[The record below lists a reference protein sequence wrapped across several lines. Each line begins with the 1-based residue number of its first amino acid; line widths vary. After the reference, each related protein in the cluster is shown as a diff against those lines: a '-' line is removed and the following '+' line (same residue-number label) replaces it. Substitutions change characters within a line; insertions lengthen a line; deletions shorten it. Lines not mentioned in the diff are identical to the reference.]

1 MWNITYIVTTSKF
14 KKKEE
19 IQNLE
24 VLHYID
30 NLNDL

>member
-14 KKKEE
+14 KEKEE